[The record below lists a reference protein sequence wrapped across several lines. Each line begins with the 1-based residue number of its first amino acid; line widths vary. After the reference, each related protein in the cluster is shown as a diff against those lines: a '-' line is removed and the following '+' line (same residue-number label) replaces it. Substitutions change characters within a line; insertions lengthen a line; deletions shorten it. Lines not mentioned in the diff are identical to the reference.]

1 MPSINSHMNDS
12 RMILLSKNVV
22 REEELFTSTFHTIH
36 YQKLSAKHK
45 GNFHLP
51 LPKVKIFTALLQK
64 EQILTKH
71 AGFDML

>member
-1 MPSINSHMNDS
+1 MPSINSHMNDF

-36 YQKLSAKHK
+36 YQKLLAKHK
-45 GNFHLP
+45 GYFHLP